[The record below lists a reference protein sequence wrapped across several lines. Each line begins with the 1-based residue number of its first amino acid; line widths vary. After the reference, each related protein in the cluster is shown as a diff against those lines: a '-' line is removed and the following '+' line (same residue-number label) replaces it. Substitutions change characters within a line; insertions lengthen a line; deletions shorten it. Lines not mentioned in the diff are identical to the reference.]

1 MLSKPFYDDSDISI
15 VVFSWFRVDKY
26 IIKIYNH
33 EVVDKSRE
41 YFINISLEYYWSI
54 SEAKRHHQI
63 FEITVFGLESGFL
76 LITFSNTDLIIYILE
91 IEFGKLDGS
100 CKSVQCFINKG

>member
-15 VVFSWFRVDKY
+15 VVFPWFRIDKY

-41 YFINISLEYYWSI
+41 YFIDISLECRWSI
-54 SEAKRHHQI
+54 SETKRHH
-63 FEITVFGLESGFL
+63 
-76 LITFSNTDLIIYILE
+76 
-91 IEFGKLDGS
+91 
-100 CKSVQCFINKG
+100 